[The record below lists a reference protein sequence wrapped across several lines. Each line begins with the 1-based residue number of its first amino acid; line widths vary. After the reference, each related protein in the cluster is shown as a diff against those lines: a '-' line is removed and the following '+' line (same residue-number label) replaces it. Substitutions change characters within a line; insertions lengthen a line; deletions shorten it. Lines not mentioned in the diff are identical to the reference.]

1 MATATKDPDL
11 TIVDALAHYL
21 EGKVQ
26 EARREGKP
34 HIEISTVD
42 VQTRIASRCREY
54 WGVTALPATW
64 ARKFRVLR
72 NDPKR
77 LSTIGV
83 ADAFPIGD
91 SPRTVR
97 FVLE

>member
-1 MATATKDPDL
+1 MANATKDPEL
-11 TIVDALAHYL
+11 TIIDTLAHYL

-64 ARKFRVLR
+64 ARMFRVLL
-72 NDPKR
+72 NDPER
-77 LSTIGV
+77 LSNIGV
-83 ADAFPIGD
+83 AEALPIGE